1 MALNPHRP
9 ASIMPVECR
18 PAIGCCRFLS
28 GFPGILLLWLAG
40 RVMTR
45 RCPGVSSSLLRQ
57 FLEIHLTPNFIT
69 TRRVSFLNIGNIMKP
84 IKVTREAETGRRRR
98 PGTPYPR
105 DISSPGSTSAAQTVD
120 CDATTV
126 LREQLSPPRWSP
138 PPNLD
143 TRPTVAEMQ
152 REITRI
158 RGEQVRPNF

>member
-1 MALNPHRP
+1 
-9 ASIMPVECR
+9 
-18 PAIGCCRFLS
+18 
-28 GFPGILLLWLAG
+28 
-40 RVMTR
+40 
-45 RCPGVSSSLLRQ
+45 
-57 FLEIHLTPNFIT
+57 
-69 TRRVSFLNIGNIMKP
+69 MKP
-84 IKVTREAETGRRRR
+84 IKVTRETETGRRRR